1 MRPGPATWPAG
12 PCRPAVPAC
21 GTSPGI
27 WSWALSVQFL
37 LGMAVNL
44 LGLPS
49 QATGAARA
57 ASTVFLVAHVVIGLG
72 MAAAAVMLIRA
83 VAGPRRRRRVD
94 IWGATRFT

>member
-37 LGMAVNL
+37 LGLAVHL

-49 QATGAARA
+49 QATRAARA
-57 ASTVFLVAHVVIGLG
+57 ASTVFLVAHVVIALG
-72 MAAAAVMLIRA
+72 MPSGAVMGIQAR
-83 VAGPRRRRRVD
+83 AGPRNRRRLD
-94 IWGATRFT
+94 THGSAP